1 MKKIIFSLIVLVFL
15 FGLWFYQNRKP
26 EAIVIDLPPAQNYQ
40 DFANKNDNV
49 EIPEPVEEEEPEPI
63 VNTNTSVNVNTN
75 TNINVSQ
82 PVVTSIN
89 LNVPFTSQAPTA
101 NWEQPFQDACE
112 EASIL
117 MVDYY
122 LQGKSIPA
130 PDKVEDILVSMI
142 DWQDVHLDGDIDMS
156 IEDLSY
162 LAENLLAYANYEIV
176 EDLTVDKIKLYL
188 DKGLP
193 VIVPANGKT
202 LANPN
207 FRNGGPIYHM
217 LVIKGYKD
225 GYFIT
230 NDPGTRNGH
239 NFVYTY
245 ENMMLSI
252 ADWDEQ
258 KHQVNPDAKVG
269 LVLMGD

>member
-26 EAIVIDLPPAQNYQ
+26 EAIVIDLPPEQSYQ
-40 DFANKNDNV
+40 DFVNRNDNT
-49 EIPEPVEEEEPEPI
+49 EITDTTEEDEPNPI
-63 VNTNTSVNVNTN
+63 VNTNTSQNVNAN
-75 TNINVSQ
+75 TNVSQ
-82 PVVTSIN
+82 PIQATSIN

-112 EASIL
+112 EASVL

-122 LQGKSIPA
+122 LDGKSIPS
-130 PDKVEDILVSMI
+130 PGQVEEILIAMV
-142 DWQDVHLDGDIDMS
+142 DWQEVNLDGDIDMS
-156 IEDLSY
+156 INELAY
-162 LAENLLAYANYEIV
+162 FAENLLGYDDYDIV
-176 EDLTVDKIKLYL
+176 EDLTVEKIKAYL

-207 FRNGGPIYHM
+207 FRNGGPVYHM

-258 KHQVNPDAKVG
+258 KHQVDPDAKKA
-269 LVLMGD
+269 LVLIGD